1 MKILHISAECYPAAK
16 AGGLGDVV
24 GALPK
29 YLNNAEV
36 ETAVIIPKHRTKW
49 LNAQSY
55 REIMQGSVRL
65 GMNYVPYAIEE
76 CINDAL
82 GFKL

>member
-29 YLNNAEV
+29 YLNNAGSD
-36 ETAVIIPKHRTKW
+36 TAVIMPKYSTKW
-49 LNAQSY
+49 ILAQS
-55 REIMQGSVRL
+55 
-65 GMNYVPYAIEE
+65 
-76 CINDAL
+76 
-82 GFKL
+82 FKTLFIYLS